1 MHIYSPKFYIEINKT
16 ELKFIVVNNNK
27 EESKFDII
35 FNNSVMLKGIANY
48 QIVDYDLIY
57 NLLKE
62 NIYKAEQQLNLVF
75 KEVFIVIDNFN
86 FSIINYTGFKKL
98 NGSQLLK
105 ENITYILN
113 SLKSK
118 VNETE
123 NDKSIVHIFNTRYQ
137 LDNKEVEN
145 LPIGL
150 FGNFYCH
157 ELSFFLINSNDLKN
171 INNIFNRCNLRVK
184 KIISKNFLEGTKII
198 NDNPNLTSF
207 FKIEINIYNSKIF
220 YFENSALKFSQ
231 DFKFGSDI
239 IYKDL
244 SKITGFKY
252 ENVKKILSKTNFSN
266 ENLKDQYVEK
276 NFFENQNFRK
286 VSKKTLLD
294 IANARVQEML
304 EIIFLDNINLLKFLD
319 KNHKIFINLSDE
331 LCKNSFSKLFQQF
344 FLIRKKISPNF
355 LDEKTCESFYLN
367 ASNIVQYG
375 WKKEAVPIIQEKKSI
390 FAKIFELI
398 SR

>member
-16 ELKFIVVNNNK
+16 ELKFIVVSNNK

-35 FNNSVMLKGIANY
+35 FNNTVMLKGISNY
-48 QIVDYDLIY
+48 QIVDYDLIF

-62 NIYKAEQQLNLVF
+62 NIYKAEQQLKLVF

-105 ENITYILN
+105 ENITYLLN
-113 SLKSK
+113 SLKLK

-123 NDKSIVHIFNTRYQ
+123 NDKSIVHIFNIRYQ

-171 INNIFNRCNLRVK
+171 IKNILNRCNLRVK

-198 NDNPNLTSF
+198 NDNPNLASF
-207 FKIEINIYNSKIF
+207 FKIEINIYNSKIL

-231 DFKFGSDI
+231 DFEFGSDI

-319 KNHKIFINLSDE
+319 KNHKIFINLSDD
-331 LCKNSFSKLFQQF
+331 LCKNSFSKLFEQF

-355 LDEKTCESFYLN
+355 LDKKTCESFYLN

>member
-171 INNIFNRCNLRVK
+171 IKSIFNRCNLRVK
-184 KIISKNFLEGTKII
+184 KIISKNF
-198 NDNPNLTSF
+198 
-207 FKIEINIYNSKIF
+207 
-220 YFENSALKFSQ
+220 
-231 DFKFGSDI
+231 
-239 IYKDL
+239 
-244 SKITGFKY
+244 
-252 ENVKKILSKTNFSN
+252 
-266 ENLKDQYVEK
+266 
-276 NFFENQNFRK
+276 
-286 VSKKTLLD
+286 
-294 IANARVQEML
+294 
-304 EIIFLDNINLLKFLD
+304 
-319 KNHKIFINLSDE
+319 
-331 LCKNSFSKLFQQF
+331 
-344 FLIRKKISPNF
+344 
-355 LDEKTCESFYLN
+355 
-367 ASNIVQYG
+367 
-375 WKKEAVPIIQEKKSI
+375 WKAQK
-390 FAKIFELI
+390 
-398 SR
+398 